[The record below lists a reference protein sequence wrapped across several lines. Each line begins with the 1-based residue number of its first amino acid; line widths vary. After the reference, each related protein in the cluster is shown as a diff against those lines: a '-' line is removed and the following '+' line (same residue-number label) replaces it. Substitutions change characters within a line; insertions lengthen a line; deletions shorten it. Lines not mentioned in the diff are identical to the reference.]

1 MERFDQRL
9 KTLEANN
16 ATVAAAL
23 SLPNE
28 QLAAAWRILVGDD
41 YRRGATVQYAIHDML
56 SILGGG
62 TLPCVPFHRW
72 DECIAYIKKHERF
85 NERTCALCGSID
97 HDKESDHLLYAV
109 KITQDKFDK
118 QHFSPRL
125 WSSEM
130 SALQRGSNDLC
141 SNRSKC
147 RQRIVNRDMKL

>member
-9 KTLEANN
+9 KTLEATN

-23 SLPNE
+23 SLPDE

-41 YRRGATVQYAIHDML
+41 YRRGATVQCAVHDML

-62 TLPCVPFHRW
+62 TLPCVPFH
-72 DECIAYIKKHERF
+72 RF